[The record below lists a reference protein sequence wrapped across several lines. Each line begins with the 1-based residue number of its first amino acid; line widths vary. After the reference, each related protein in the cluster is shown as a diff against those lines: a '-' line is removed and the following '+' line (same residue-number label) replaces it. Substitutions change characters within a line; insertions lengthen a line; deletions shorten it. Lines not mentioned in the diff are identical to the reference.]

1 MKPVLSHKYV
11 FHSFTSRWPSTD
23 AGLRSMILYT
33 VLQSMNNAE
42 CLSQFPS
49 AMLSSVHYFTLS
61 TSHNALPVSR
71 VTLSSAEPFQSTLKQ
86 PWEQWHRGWYSEGF
100 GEMGKGDVKTSVSWH
115 QYCITIVS
123 SVSNWVWSPIAQRT
137 VGLLLHIPPRSNT
150 VTFLFYYFFFSK
162 LWHSKTDLSVYLA
175 VFTCR
180 MTKSVLG
187 GYLMGSG
194 NVVHALEC
202 WMLKVMCVALP
213 WCQLSW
219 TSSEYICFPVKAS
232 KLMQM

>member
-1 MKPVLSHKYV
+1 
-11 FHSFTSRWPSTD
+11 
-23 AGLRSMILYT
+23 
-33 VLQSMNNAE
+33 
-42 CLSQFPS
+42 
-49 AMLSSVHYFTLS
+49 
-61 TSHNALPVSR
+61 
-71 VTLSSAEPFQSTLKQ
+71 
-86 PWEQWHRGWYSEGF
+86 
-100 GEMGKGDVKTSVSWH
+100 MGKGDVKTSVSWH

-123 SVSNWVWSPIAQRT
+123 SVSNWVWSPIAQGT

-150 VTFLFYYFFFSK
+150 VTFLIFYFLFFFK

-202 WMLKVMCVALP
+202 WMLKVMCVALL
-213 WCQLSW
+213 WCQFKSVERWIYMFSCKSKQADANVEESNDVMTWCHYVYW
-219 TSSEYICFPVKAS
+219 TILLKV
-232 KLMQM
+232 